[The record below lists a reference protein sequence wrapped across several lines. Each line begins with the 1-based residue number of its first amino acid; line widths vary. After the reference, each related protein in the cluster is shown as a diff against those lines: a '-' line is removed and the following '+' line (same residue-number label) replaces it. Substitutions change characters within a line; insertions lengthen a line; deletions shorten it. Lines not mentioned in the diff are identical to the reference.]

1 MAGRGMKRREFL
13 RSAAGSALSSIAGAA
28 LLGAPRARASEIR
41 NVPGRPKAFDVG
53 AGLGVKAAYQEAAD
67 KALMESVGTTDIP
80 VSTRI
85 RISAPTVAENGG
97 SVPVTVSVDWPMTPD
112 DHIEALYMYVF
123 HNPTPLVSEY
133 HLTPANGEAY
143 FSERIK
149 MAKTDHI
156 RVVAKT
162 NKGKLMAAVPREVKV
177 TIGGCGG

>member
-1 MAGRGMKRREFL
+1 MAGNGTGRRAFL
-13 RSAAGSALSSIAGAA
+13 RSTVGSMMASMAGVV
-28 LLGAPRARASEIR
+28 LLCAPRARASQIR
-41 NVPGRPKAFDVG
+41 NVAGWPKAFGVG
-53 AGLGVKAAYQEAAD
+53 AGIGVNAAYQEAAD
-67 KALMESVGTTDIP
+67 KALMESVGTTNIP
-80 VSTRI
+80 VSSRI

-112 DHIEALYMYVF
+112 NYIEALYMYVF

-162 NKGKLMAAVPREVKV
+162 NKGELMAAAPREVKV

>member
-1 MAGRGMKRREFL
+1 MIKRREFL
-13 RSAAGSALSSIAGAA
+13 QNSVTAVFATMAGAS
-28 LLGAPRARASEIR
+28 LLRAPRADAATIR
-41 NVPGRPKAFDVG
+41 NVPGWPNAFGVG
-53 AGLGVKAAYQEAAD
+53 AGTGVKAAYMEAAD
-67 KALMESVGTTDIP
+67 KALMESVGTTHVPI
-80 VSTRI
+80 SSRI
-85 RISAPTVAENGG
+85 KISAPTVAENGG

-112 DHIEALYMYVF
+112 NYIEALYMYVF

-156 RVVAKT
+156 RVIAKT